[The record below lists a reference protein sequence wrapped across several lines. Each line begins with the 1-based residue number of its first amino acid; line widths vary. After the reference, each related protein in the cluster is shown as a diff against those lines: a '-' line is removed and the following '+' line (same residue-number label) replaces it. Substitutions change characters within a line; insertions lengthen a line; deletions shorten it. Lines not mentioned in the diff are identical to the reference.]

1 MEAAMDKRNES
12 DSEELSKKEM
22 KNTKGG
28 AAIAVAR
35 EKLQVDAPAES
46 LVEAKRVLP
55 IAKA

>member
-1 MEAAMDKRNES
+1 MDKRNES

-35 EKLQVDAPAES
+35 EKLQVDATAES
-46 LVEAKRVLP
+46 LVKAPAPVLP
-55 IAKA
+55 VAKG